1 MTSLS
6 LYAVTISLLI
16 VLFLKIYLFIFGCA
30 GSLLLQGLSLVAESG
45 SCSLAVVHRLL
56 IALASVVV
64 EYGL

>member
-30 GSLLLQGLSLVAESG
+30 GSLLLQGLSLVAASG

>member
-6 LYAVTISLLI
+6 PYAVTISLLI

-30 GSLLLQGLSLVAESG
+30 GSLLLQGLSLVTASG